1 MKIEKRILCIQRLRR
16 TPEGFGWVDH
26 RLVRDGHVRRAQA
39 HAWALYLV
47 LVTVGDEHG
56 LSYYSERSL
65 SLLLSLSEE
74 QIAAARRELVLAE
87 LIAYEPPLYQV
98 LALEGGRS

>member
-1 MKIEKRILCIQRLRR
+1 MPSAPAANAGGLRLGG
-16 TPEGFGWVDH
+16 PSAGA
-26 RLVRDGHVRRAQA
+26 RRARPPRPA

-56 LSYYSERSL
+56 LSYYGDRSL